1 MAVVAAA
8 AALVARADPAVTP
21 TFPDL
26 SSRVSFS
33 SSTITAGQSITI
45 YFNNSSGGDLF
56 YVTPESGQ
64 GYGAFQPQQDISFQV
79 YDPNN
84 QPVGASVNIPS
95 NAWQDGSSPYV
106 IHFFP
111 GGGTV
116 SASYTPTTTGTYT
129 VYVRRYLS
137 GDPTLRMDPS
147 DESAFGSF
155 TVQPASTPITGMTL
169 NNNNATWAGSGI
181 TPSLT
186 PTPGGASFSFNV
198 DGSGTTAN
206 SAGTHTVNWWANSGY
221 SGSGSIQWTINKGNQ
236 TTPSLSA
243 SPSSIQVGQTSTLT
257 PSGGESSGGYVITQ
271 TGGPGTLSGT
281 TYTPSSAGTGTFTV
295 YKNGDSNWN
304 TSGASG
310 ATSVVVTSPKTNQP
324 KPSISTAAQSITYGN
339 WVDLVA
345 TGGAGTGSF
354 VFVVQSGGG
363 SLSGNRLT
371 ATSGTGSVVVYV
383 YRNGDGSYNQSPN
396 SDPVTFPLALAPQAA
411 VSLAPT
417 SASTTNGGTVQLT
430 PSGGS
435 GSGAWVFSVSSGGS
449 VNGSYVF
456 TASAIGTSTV
466 TAYKASDGNY
476 AASATTNAC
485 TITVNAADVYGNG
498 SGYLISSGTDL
509 DNVFENR
516 TYGGNSTTATGTGLL
531 TFSGADLS
539 ARYYPLSAGGTAAPA
554 TGFLNSSGADI
565 NTLYAAKG
573 TVTSYNVATGGTV
586 VYDGN
591 YKIHYFTTNGTL
603 TFTSVSTIAPAV
615 EILIVGGGGGGGGGV
630 SNNGGGGG
638 GGGGVYSTVI
648 FPTVRSYS
656 LGIGGAGAGATGGN
670 GANGGNSQ
678 FDSMFTAVGG
688 GGGGGYGSAGITGAS
703 GGGSGRDAGAGQ
715 GGGTN
720 AGGEGYSGG
729 SSYSSGWASAGGGG
743 GAGRAGF
750 DGNSDAGGRPSSNYS
765 QGGYGYPSKILGST
779 QYFSDGGGGSWET
792 AGGSA
797 PAGGAGNGG
806 AGSNGKGAGG
816 NAIYYGGGGGG
827 GQQGNGGNG
836 YQGII
841 AVRYQYT
848 NSAFQPN
855 ALSGLIGWYDTNTYD
870 NYFMKWKDKSGQGN
884 DAVVVGRP
892 TIETNW
898 GGTAGASQT
907 FPYIHLVTSDG
918 ITWPAGITPSS
929 NYTLFHVARYSGNGA
944 RQRIFQGTTINWL
957 SGFWGGVSG
966 QAFHQGWLT
975 DYNTSYHGDNWVYST
990 DQSGLYRSNGVQ
1002 RSTGAGGNVGDRFG
1016 VNQGGFYT
1024 GESSDC
1030 YLVEV
1035 IVYNRTLSSAEIAQ
1049 VENYLKGRYG
1059 L

>member
-33 SSTITAGQSITI
+33 SSTITAGQSITV
-45 YFNNSSGGDLF
+45 YFNNSSGSDLF
-56 YVTPESGQ
+56 YVTPEIGQ

-106 IHFFP
+106 MHFFP

-116 SASYTPTTTGTYT
+116 SASYTPTTPGTYT
-129 VYVRRYLS
+129 VVVQRYLA
-137 GDPTLRMDPS
+137 GDPSLRVEPNDQS
-147 DESAFGSF
+147 VFGSF
-155 TVQPASTPITGMTL
+155 TVQPASTPITNMTL

-206 SAGTHTVNWWANSGY
+206 SAGTHIVNWWANSGY

-304 TSGASG
+304 TSGTSG

-435 GSGAWVFSVSSGGS
+435 GSGAWVFSVSAGGS

-516 TYGGNSTTATGTGLL
+516 TYGGNSTTASNTGLQ

-539 ARYYPLSAGGTAAPA
+539 ARYYPLSAGGTSPSA
-554 TGFLNSSGADI
+554 TGFLNTTGADLS
-565 NTLYAAKG
+565 TVFAAKG
-573 TVTSYNVATGGTV
+573 TVNIAYNVATGGTV
-586 VYDGN
+586 ITDGN
-591 YKIHYFTTNGTL
+591 YKIHYFTTSGTL
-603 TFTSVSTIAPAV
+603 TFSQVGSQYPIV
-615 EILIVGGGGGGGGGV
+615 ELLMAGGGGGGGGG
-630 SNNGGGGG
+630 GQ
-638 GGGGVYSTVI
+638 
-648 FPTVRSYS
+648 F
-656 LGIGGAGAGATGGN
+656 GN
-670 GANGGNSQ
+670 
-678 FDSMFTAVGG
+678 
-688 GGGGGYGSAGITGAS
+688 
-703 GGGSGRDAGAGQ
+703 GGSG
-715 GGGTN
+715 
-720 AGGEGYSGG
+720 YSG
-729 SSYSSGWASAGGGG
+729 
-743 GAGRAGF
+743 
-750 DGNSDAGGRPSSNYS
+750 
-765 QGGYGYPSKILGST
+765 
-779 QYFSDGGGGSWET
+779 
-792 AGGSA
+792 
-797 PAGGAGNGG
+797 
-806 AGSNGKGAGG
+806 
-816 NAIYYGGGGGG
+816 
-827 GQQGNGGNG
+827 
-836 YQGII
+836 II
-841 AVRYQYT
+841 VVRYQFT
-848 NSAFQPN
+848 SAGFLPN
-855 ALSGLIGWYDTNTYD
+855 QLSGLVGWYDAGTYD
-870 NYFMKWKDKSGQGN
+870 NYFLQWKDKSGSGN
-884 DAVVVGRP
+884 HATVSGRP
-892 TIETNW
+892 EIVTHW
-898 GGTAGASQT
+898 GGYAGATAGFT
-907 FPYIHLVTSDG
+907 MLHLRTTDQIV
-918 ITWPAGITPSS
+918 WPSGITPSS
-929 NYTLFHVARYSGNGA
+929 NYTLFHVARYTGSGA
-944 RQRIFQGTTINWL
+944 RSRIIQGTTANWL
-957 SGFWGGVSG
+957 SGFWSGLSG
-966 QAFHQGWLT
+966 QAYHSGWLT
-975 DYNTSYHGDNWVYST
+975 DASSNYHGDNWVYST
-990 DQSGLYRSNGVQ
+990 DQAGLYRSNGVQ
-1002 RSTGAGGNVGDRFG
+1002 RSTSTGGNTGDRIT
-1016 VNQGGFYT
+1016 VNAGAV
-1024 GESSDC
+1024 GEPSDC
-1030 YLVEV
+1030 YITEV
-1035 IVYNRTLSSAEIAQ
+1035 IIYNRALSLSEIQQ
-1049 VENYLKGRYG
+1049 VETYLKGRYG

>member
-33 SSTITAGQSITI
+33 SSTITAGQSITV
-45 YFNNSSGGDLF
+45 YFNNSSGSDLF
-56 YVTPESGQ
+56 YVTPEIGQ

-106 IHFFP
+106 MHFFP

-116 SASYTPTTTGTYT
+116 SASYTPTTPGTYT
-129 VYVRRYLS
+129 VVVQRYLA
-137 GDPTLRMDPS
+137 GDPSLRVEPNDQS
-147 DESAFGSF
+147 VFGSF
-155 TVQPASTPITGMTL
+155 TVQPASTPITNMTL

-206 SAGTHTVNWWANSGY
+206 SAGTHIVNWWANSGY

-304 TSGASG
+304 TSGTSG

-435 GSGAWVFSVSSGGS
+435 GSGAWVFSVSAGGS

-516 TYGGNSTTATGTGLL
+516 TYGGNSTTASNTGLQ

-539 ARYYPLSAGGTAAPA
+539 ARYYPLSAGGTSPSA
-554 TGFLNSSGADI
+554 TGFLNTTGADLS
-565 NTLYAAKG
+565 TVFAAKG
-573 TVTSYNVATGGTV
+573 TVNIAYNVATGGTV
-586 VYDGN
+586 ITDGN
-591 YKIHYFTTNGTL
+591 YKIHYFTTSGTL
-603 TFTSVSTIAPAV
+603 TFSQVGSQYPIV
-615 EILIVGGGGGGGGGV
+615 ELLMAGGGGGGGGGA

-638 GGGGVYSTVI
+638 GGGGVYTTI
-648 FPTVRSYS
+648 FTPAAQSYT
-656 LGIGGAGAGATGGN
+656 LTIGAGGAGGTSGN
-670 GANGGNSQ
+670 GANGGNTQ
-678 FDSMFTAVGG
+678 FHSSWTAVGG
-688 GGGGGYGSAGITGAS
+688 GGGGGYGSAGLVGAS

-720 AGGEGYSGG
+720 AGGEGYAGG
-729 SSYSSGWASAGGGG
+729 SSYSNSWASAGGGG
-743 GAGRAGF
+743 GAGSTGV
-750 DGNSDAGGRPSSNYS
+750 DGSNDSGARSGGYG
-765 QGGYGYPSKILGST
+765 QGGYGYPSKILGNVA
-779 QYFSDGGGGSWET
+779 YFSDGGGGAWQTS
-792 AGGSA
+792 GGAA
-797 PAGGAGNGG
+797 PQGGAGNGG
-806 AGSNGKGAGG
+806 AGSSGGSGAGG
-816 NAIYYGGGGGG
+816 GATYYGGGGGG
-827 GQQGNGGNG
+827 GQFGNGGSG
-836 YQGII
+836 YSGII
-841 AVRYQYT
+841 VVRYQFT
-848 NSAFQPN
+848 SAGFLPN
-855 ALSGLIGWYDTNTYD
+855 QLSGLVGWYDAGTYD
-870 NYFMKWKDKSGQGN
+870 NYFLQWKDKSGSGN
-884 DAVVVGRP
+884 HATVSGRP
-892 TIETNW
+892 EIVTHW
-898 GGTAGASQT
+898 GGYAGATAGFT
-907 FPYIHLVTSDG
+907 MLHLRTTDQIV
-918 ITWPAGITPSS
+918 WPSGITPSS
-929 NYTLFHVARYSGNGA
+929 NYTLFHVARYTGSGA
-944 RQRIFQGTTINWL
+944 RSRIIQGTTANWL
-957 SGFWGGVSG
+957 SGFWSGLSG
-966 QAFHQGWLT
+966 QAYHSGWLT
-975 DYNTSYHGDNWVYST
+975 DASSNYHGDNWVYST
-990 DQSGLYRSNGVQ
+990 DQAGLYRSNGVQ
-1002 RSTGAGGNVGDRFG
+1002 RSTSTGGNTGDRIT
-1016 VNQGGFYT
+1016 VNAGAV
-1024 GESSDC
+1024 GEPSDC
-1030 YLVEV
+1030 YITEV
-1035 IVYNRTLSSAEIAQ
+1035 IIYNRALSLSEIQQ
-1049 VENYLKGRYG
+1049 VETYLKGRYG